1 MKKIAV
7 IYWSG
12 TGNTEQMAE
21 ALATGAKGSAVEV
34 KVLAVDDA
42 TVEDVLLADA
52 LALGCPAMGN
62 EVLEEGSM
70 EPFVESLEGKNHGIP
85 IVLFGSYDW
94 GNGEWMREWEKRMTG
109 QGFNLLAEGL
119 TVQNTPDEEGLDVCR
134 ALGAKLAAAVG

>member
-12 TGNTEQMAE
+12 TGNTEQMAK
-21 ALATGAKGSAVEV
+21 ALAAGAEGPDAEV
-34 KVLAVDDA
+34 KVLSVDDA
-42 TVEDVLLADA
+42 TVDDAIQADA

-70 EPFVESLEGKNHGIP
+70 EPFVESLEGQKNGIP

-94 GNGEWMREWEKRMTG
+94 GSGEWMKEWEERMRN
-109 QGFNLLAEGL
+109 QGFTLLEDGL
-119 TVQNTPDEEGLDVCR
+119 IIQNTPDEEGLAACR
-134 ALGAKLAAAVG
+134 ALGKKLAAAVV